1 MPMGR
6 NVKRR
11 TTALAAS
18 VVALSMLVAAC
29 SGDDDDASDG
39 AATTEAAEDATAT
52 TAAGGDEATEPTTP
66 EGGSEAPAP
75 SGDVPET
82 LAIQVSEFAT
92 LNPFLSSGVGRGTV
106 NAVMYQPLVYLD
118 SENNIQGAAAE
129 SWEISPDGLTIT
141 FTLKQ
146 GLVWSDG
153 EAFDADDVV
162 WSLQKYMTSAVSTW
176 ATRIGGVVG
185 QEDGTFGG
193 IQKIDDFTVEV
204 TLAKQNPTWLSAL
217 AAQAFII
224 AMLPEHV
231 LSEMS
236 DEELTTTEYF
246 NTEPVT
252 LGPYKFVEWAKDE
265 YVAFERNDDWATP
278 AAFPK
283 LELKFL
289 QSDVAAAQ
297 LETGDLMAS
306 SSIAPLDA
314 ERLAALDT
322 VDVATS
328 PGVYPEVLQFAVD
341 NPVLQDPRVRQA
353 MMYSLDLDSI
363 CSEVMLSYCQV
374 HWNQVRLLAPE
385 WAIPTDGLEPYEYNP
400 EKAKELLA
408 EAGWNPDQKVVIHNI
423 GGADRVRSTE
433 ALIIQASF
441 QAVGIKADIISTD
454 SATFLA
460 MAKDPALRG
469 DFYMFINRG
478 AHFTADPN
486 EVAPYTRCST
496 FYPNGA
502 NLSYYC
508 DPELD
513 ALWDAGL
520 TSTDPEVRAP
530 IYHEAF
536 QRISANPDV
545 VNLYWPDTMIT
556 YNTSLTGLETPG
568 MAEFFTWNIADW
580 GWSG

>member
-1 MPMGR
+1 M
-6 NVKRR
+6 
-11 TTALAAS
+11 
-18 VVALSMLVAAC
+18 
-29 SGDDDDASDG
+29 
-39 AATTEAAEDATAT
+39 
-52 TAAGGDEATEPTTP
+52 
-66 EGGSEAPAP
+66 
-75 SGDVPET
+75 
-82 LAIQVSEFAT
+82 Q
-92 LNPFLSSGVGRGTV
+92 
-106 NAVMYQPLVYLD
+106 
-118 SENNIQGAAAE
+118 
-129 SWEISPDGLTIT
+129 
-141 FTLKQ
+141 
-146 GLVWSDG
+146 
-153 EAFDADDVV
+153 
-162 WSLQKYMTSAVSTW
+162 
-176 ATRIGGVVG
+176 
-185 QEDGTFGG
+185 
-193 IQKIDDFTVEV
+193 
-204 TLAKQNPTWLSAL
+204 
-217 AAQAFII
+217 
-224 AMLPEHV
+224 PEHV
-231 LSEMS
+231 LSSMT

-252 LGPYKFVEWAKDE
+252 LGPYKFIEWKKDE
-265 YVAFERNDDWATP
+265 FISFERNDDWATP

-283 LELKFL
+283 LQLKFL

-297 LETGDLMAS
+297 LETGDLVAS

-314 ERLAALDT
+314 ERLAELDS
-322 VDVATS
+322 VDVSNS

-341 NPVLQDPRVRQA
+341 NPVLQNPLVRQA
-353 MMYSLDLDSI
+353 MMYSIDLDAI
-363 CSEVMLSYCQV
+363 CEEVMLNYCSV

-385 WAIPTDGLEPYEYNP
+385 WAIPTEGLEPYEYNP
-400 EKAKELLA
+400 DKAKELLA
-408 EAGWNPDQKVVIHNI
+408 EAGWNPDQKIIIHNI

-441 QAVGIKADIISTD
+441 QAVGIKADIVSTD

-460 MAKDPALRG
+460 MAKDPAQRAN
-469 DFYMFINRG
+469 FFMFINRG

-513 ALWDAGL
+513 VLWDEGL

-536 QRISANPDV
+536 QKISKNPDV
-545 VNLYWPDTMIT
+545 INLYWPDTMLT